1 MSCQVPLRTAVHE
14 LVNNRFTSSYTT
26 QINAIKQ
33 SKPFSTYQVQYNL
46 YNDLYNTKQK
56 TDPITEEA
64 KFWKDAL
71 TKIEGLPPEFIMYW
85 HDKFASVHP
94 KVKSEVEA
102 LTNLEDSVLQKIS
115 DSISNTARQDENVSP
130 RYSIADD
137 VEFDSM
143 TPSPLTSILQDKLH
157 VNVLS
162 NVLNATVKTSSFFNQ
177 NINKI
182 YDGSLQTTS
191 HGTNLATDLNHNNRL
206 SQNKQELL
214 EIAADFLGSVYETVA
229 YFTNFKL
236 NNIQKIESFVFDF
249 DVEGTSVQIDLLGNK
264 ANKLNDNIKTTN
276 LLS

>member
-1 MSCQVPLRTAVHE
+1 
-14 LVNNRFTSSYTT
+14 
-26 QINAIKQ
+26 
-33 SKPFSTYQVQYNL
+33 
-46 YNDLYNTKQK
+46 
-56 TDPITEEA
+56 
-64 KFWKDAL
+64 
-71 TKIEGLPPEFIMYW
+71 
-85 HDKFASVHP
+85 
-94 KVKSEVEA
+94 
-102 LTNLEDSVLQKIS
+102 
-115 DSISNTARQDENVSP
+115 
-130 RYSIADD
+130 
-137 VEFDSM
+137 M

-162 NVLNATVKTSSFFNQ
+162 NVLNATVKISSLFNQ

-191 HGTNLATDLNHNNRL
+191 HGTNLATDLNHNNRI

-214 EIAADFLGSVYETVA
+214 ELAADFLGSVYETVA

-249 DVEGTSVQIDLLGNK
+249 DVEGTAVQVDLLGNK